1 MIKINFK
8 NIKNEM
14 SEFGNCDSL
23 DMGFNHSKYFCS
35 NISKKVG
42 KENR

>member
-23 DMGFNHSKYFCS
+23 DMGFNHSKYFYS

>member
-14 SEFGNCDSL
+14 SEFGNCDHGIQSFKIFL
-23 DMGFNHSKYFCS
+23 
-35 NISKKVG
+35 
-42 KENR
+42 